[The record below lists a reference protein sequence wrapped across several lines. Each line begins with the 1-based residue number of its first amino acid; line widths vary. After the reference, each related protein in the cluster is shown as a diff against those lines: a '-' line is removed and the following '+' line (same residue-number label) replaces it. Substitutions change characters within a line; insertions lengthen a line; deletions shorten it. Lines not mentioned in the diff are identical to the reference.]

1 MRMKTAWRI
10 GALPMLFLLA
20 TGFVACG
27 KTDGTESTAAEKETS
42 TSDAA
47 STAKTEE
54 PRDPNRLWCKE
65 HGVYEDECLI
75 CHPELAKKAE
85 GASAQEAPRDPN
97 RLWCNEHGL
106 YEDECV
112 ICHPE
117 LAKAPKAEPTAQAA
131 PRDPNRLWCN
141 EHGVYED
148 ECYVCHPE
156 LKEKVQS
163 GKAGQTL
170 PESTDRAAGTTA
182 ALMCKEHG
190 VPEAECG
197 ICHPELLAELPAG
210 KGLKVRF
217 ASGASASKAGV
228 TTSVPLASPGGAP
241 QEFAGQITFNR
252 NSLAAVTPLVG
263 GVVVEVLK
271 DVGDTV
277 KAGDV
282 LAVVKSADVAK
293 AKSEYAR
300 AVAEGKLARQT
311 YEREKTLHERKI
323 SARRDMEEAQAAVA
337 VSQSAVEEARQHL
350 LSLGLPDAE
359 AKGAGAATSL
369 LPVRSPLSGTVVER
383 KAVQGTAVEPGEELF
398 QIADL
403 SSVWMQLSVPET
415 RLAELNTG
423 APVRARFDAYPGM
436 TFEGEVQWIA
446 PRLNL
451 ETRMLEARA
460 VFPNSQG
467 LLKDGLFGHASLG
480 NAAEGAS
487 LTVPSSAVQD
497 VDGQPVV
504 FRKLEDDL
512 YETRRVEVGAVRGD
526 QVVVLAGLAPGEE
539 LVTEGSY
546 VMKSELLKA
555 RLGAG
560 CTDH

>member
-10 GALPMLFLLA
+10 GALPMLFLLV

-27 KTDGTESTAAEKETS
+27 RTDGTENTAAEKATA
-42 TSDAA
+42 TPYAA
-47 STAKTEE
+47 GATQAAE

-65 HGVYEDECLI
+65 HGVYEDECVI

-117 LAKAPKAEPTAQAA
+117 LANAPKAEPTAQVA

-148 ECYVCHPE
+148 ECYICHPE
-156 LKEKVQS
+156 LKETAPSGEASQS
-163 GKAGQTL
+163 T
-170 PESTDRAAGTTA
+170 PEGVDRAARTTA

-197 ICHPELLAELPAG
+197 ICHPDLLAELPAG

-228 TTSVPLASPGGAP
+228 TTSVPFASPGGTP
-241 QEFAGQITFNR
+241 QELAGQITFNR

-277 KAGDV
+277 NAEDV
-282 LAVVKSADVAK
+282 LAVVKSVDVAK
-293 AKSEYAR
+293 AKSEYAK
-300 AVAEGKLARQT
+300 AVAEGRLAHQV
-311 YEREKTLHERKI
+311 YEREKTLHEREI
-323 SARRDMEEAQAAVA
+323 SARRDMEEAQAVLA
-337 VSQSAVEEARQHL
+337 VSQSAIEEARQHL
-350 LSLGLPDAE
+350 LGLGLSDAE
-359 AKGAGAATSL
+359 AKGAAAASSL

-398 QIADL
+398 QVADL

-415 RLAELNTG
+415 RLVELNTG

-436 TFEGEVQWIA
+436 IFEGEVQWIA
-446 PRLNL
+446 PRINPD
-451 ETRMLEARA
+451 TRMLEARA
-460 VFPNSQG
+460 VFPNAQG

-480 NAAEGAS
+480 NAAEGAP

-497 VDGQPVV
+497 VDGQSVV

-512 YETRRVEVGAVRGD
+512 YETRVEVGAVQDGR
-526 QVVVLAGLAPGEE
+526 VVVLAGLAPGEE